1 MEPTINQIK
10 WIKDNQHLEINNL
23 QPNKHTSPNT
33 MHGSKFF
40 CEPTTQTLYMMMALE
55 MHTQIVRWYVSPSVM
70 QVHISYMDI
79 KIIDNFLTG
88 KNRNFSNNFEFMYI
102 FGWLLVKNNL

>member
-33 MHGSKFF
+33 MQ
-40 CEPTTQTLYMMMALE
+40 TQTLYMMMALE
-55 MHTQIVRWYVSPSVM
+55 MPTQIVRWYVSPSVM

-79 KIIDNFLTG
+79 
-88 KNRNFSNNFEFMYI
+88 
-102 FGWLLVKNNL
+102 